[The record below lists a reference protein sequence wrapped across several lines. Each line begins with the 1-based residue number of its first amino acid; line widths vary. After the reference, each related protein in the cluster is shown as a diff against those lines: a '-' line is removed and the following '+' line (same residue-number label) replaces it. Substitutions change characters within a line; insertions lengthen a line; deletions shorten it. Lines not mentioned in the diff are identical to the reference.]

1 MLVAAVMTAEGAMA
15 PRYERLLLPREQA
28 RVDVEAESARM
39 LATVETDD
47 SPVSIYDMPYSI
59 NASYPDFKRL
69 GGNTAVLMVG
79 GVATL
84 AILSVLPEDATA
96 WNKKETRTVPMFQR
110 YFDHVMH
117 GPVIDQDNAIFNY
130 VLHPYAGA
138 AYYMSAR
145 SQGFNVWQSWLYS
158 FLVSTVFWE
167 FGVEAFMEYPSIQD
181 LIITPMG
188 GLVLGEAFYL
198 AKRYIVQHD
207 YELLGRSGSVIRW
220 RFFLIRS
227 TSVWAISAATMPT
240 AGAAA
245 ITRSRRSTSR
255 RRSRR

>member
-1 MLVAAVMTAEGAMA
+1 MRGRVINILSMLVVAVMTAEGAVA

-39 LATVETDD
+39 LAAVETDD

-117 GPVIDQDNAIFNY
+117 GPVIDHDNAIFNY

-145 SQGFNVWQSWLYS
+145 SQGFNVWQS
-158 FLVSTVFWE
+158 
-167 FGVEAFMEYPSIQD
+167 
-181 LIITPMG
+181 
-188 GLVLGEAFYL
+188 
-198 AKRYIVQHD
+198 
-207 YELLGRSGSVIRW
+207 
-220 RFFLIRS
+220 
-227 TSVWAISAATMPT
+227 
-240 AGAAA
+240 
-245 ITRSRRSTSR
+245 
-255 RRSRR
+255 